1 MGATDESTA
10 VEASTDLDTGTA
22 AEVEVVGDKPE
33 VISGTAGI
41 DINQRMFP
49 HRY

>member
-10 VEASTDLDTGTA
+10 AETGTDLDTGTA
-22 AEVEVVGDKPE
+22 AQVEVVGDKPE
-33 VISGTAGI
+33 VISGTVGI
-41 DINQRMFP
+41 DINQRMSP